1 MPMEEFGEQAIRA
14 SAHDKPKVLKYYIDD
29 IVAMRSQGNMDS
41 FLQQLHSQQLTF
53 IDFTIKIE

>member
-29 IVAMRSQGNMDS
+29 IVAIRSQGNMDS
-41 FLQQLHSQQLTF
+41 FLQQLHSQQLT
-53 IDFTIKIE
+53 IH